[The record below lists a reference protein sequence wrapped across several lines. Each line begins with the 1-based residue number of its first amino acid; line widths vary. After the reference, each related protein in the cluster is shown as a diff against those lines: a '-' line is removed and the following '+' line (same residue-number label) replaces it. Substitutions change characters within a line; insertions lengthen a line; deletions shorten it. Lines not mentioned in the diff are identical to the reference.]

1 MKKNNGLFKAYKR
14 RMTISAAIASACYG
28 LIFGSIAAFVTALF
42 CWMFNF
48 NHVWVAIVVWVGCA
62 AISATAVYFLKMR
75 PTDMQVAS
83 RIDSM
88 GLEERTITMMD
99 LEGADSPIATLQR
112 KDAVNRINNVSSGQ
126 VKSAFPIYSLG
137 IAASVALGITF
148 CAGLAMTLVQGLTGA
163 GVIAPPGIIDSEREN
178 WLTVSYIANEGGIIT
193 GEGGEEQIV
202 LRGEDTQPVEAEAED
217 GWMFVQWS
225 DGNKNPI
232 RSEKEVTDDLII
244 EAVFKEIDDTG
255 EAGEGGDGSTPDS
268 DGDYDQSAPNPDQ
281 DSGGDGNGSG
291 EGGDGNGSGDKGE
304 GNGGGSG
311 GQDGEGQG
319 QGQGDGAGG
328 GWSDSNNIIDGETPY
343 RDVIDAFLDEAASEL
358 ESGKFPPELIEF
370 IEGYFGSI

>member
-1 MKKNNGLFKAYKR
+1 M
-14 RMTISAAIASACYG
+14 
-28 LIFGSIAAFVTALF
+28 
-42 CWMFNF
+42 
-48 NHVWVAIVVWVGCA
+48 
-62 AISATAVYFLKMR
+62 
-75 PTDMQVAS
+75 
-83 RIDSM
+83 
-88 GLEERTITMMD
+88 
-99 LEGADSPIATLQR
+99 
-112 KDAVNRINNVSSGQ
+112 
-126 VKSAFPIYSLG
+126 
-137 IAASVALGITF
+137 
-148 CAGLAMTLVQGLTGA
+148 
-163 GVIAPPGIIDSEREN
+163 
-178 WLTVSYIANEGGIIT
+178 SYIANEGGIIT

-255 EAGEGGDGSTPDS
+255 EAGEGGGSTPDS